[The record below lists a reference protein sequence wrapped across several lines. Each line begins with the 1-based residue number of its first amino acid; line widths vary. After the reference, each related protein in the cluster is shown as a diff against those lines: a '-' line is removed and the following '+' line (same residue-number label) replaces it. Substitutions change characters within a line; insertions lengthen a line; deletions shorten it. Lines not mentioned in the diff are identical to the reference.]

1 MAIPNWSHADRY
13 FEAEPGAAPAGGCD
27 ADGVPWSLRASN
39 PGELVWNASGN
50 VYVHA
55 YAYDLGQ
62 AVQTQT
68 FDGHGAHRLA
78 DLEALFAFR
87 RPWGT
92 LTLHDCI
99 FLDCETTG
107 LGRAALP
114 FMVGV
119 ARYERLP
126 SLPTRPPHA
135 GGAQPVL
142 PSVLAEASASG
153 DEPPTHFVVRQLF
166 VLQPRDESALLQ
178 EVQALLAGEAVCV
191 SFNGDRF
198 DLPLLRA
205 RFQANRYHFPELP
218 LTDPFAA
225 ARLPSLDILP
235 LARRLWRQRIG
246 SCALSN
252 CERRI
257 LGWARTHAD
266 VAGAQI
272 PGLYA
277 RFLQTGQADG
287 IHRVFYH
294 NRHDIV
300 SMAFLLARL
309 VKGARQ
315 AAQSDLP
322 ALSGEEAL
330 AAGKILLRSAQTQQA
345 ERLLAFAMKALQGQ
359 TLQSEAYFLLA
370 RHCKR
375 QARWPQAVA
384 IWERW
389 ISSVAAVSVVPYVEL
404 AKYHE
409 WRSQDLGQ
417 AEAYARWALH
427 VYAALPVRQ
436 QSRALQLALQHRVN
450 RIERKR
456 AGRSRASP
464 PASGRT
470 RTP

>member
-13 FEAEPGAAPAGGCD
+13 FEAEPGDAPTDGGD

-39 PGELVWNASGN
+39 PGELVWNASGR

-62 AVQTQT
+62 AVQAQT
-68 FDGHGAHRLA
+68 FGGHDARRLA
-78 DLEALFAFR
+78 DLESLFAFR

-126 SLPTRPPHA
+126 SLPPRPPHA
-135 GGAQPVL
+135 GDAQPVL

-166 VLQPRDESALLQ
+166 ALQPRDESALLQ
-178 EVQALLAGEAVCV
+178 EAQALLAGAAVCV
-191 SFNGDRF
+191 SFNGDSF
-198 DLPLLRA
+198 DIPLLRA
-205 RFQANRYHFPELP
+205 RFQANGYHFPELP
-218 LTDPFAA
+218 LTDPFAD

-294 NRHDIV
+294 NRQDIV

-309 VKGARQ
+309 VEGARQ
-315 AAQSDLP
+315 AAQSDRP

-345 ERLLAFAMKALQGQ
+345 ERLLAFAMETLQGQ
-359 TLQSEAYFLLA
+359 TLQNEAYCLLA

-409 WRSQDLGQ
+409 WRSKDLGQ

-427 VYAALPVRQ
+427 VYAALPLRQ

-456 AGRSRASP
+456 AGRSRALS
-464 PASGRT
+464 PASGRA

>member
-1 MAIPNWSHADRY
+1 MATPNWSHADRY
-13 FEAEPGAAPAGGCD
+13 FEAEPDAAPADGCD

-39 PGELVWNASGN
+39 PGELVWNASGS

-55 YAYDLGQ
+55 HAYDLGQ
-62 AVQTQT
+62 TVQAQT
-68 FDGHGAHRLA
+68 FDRHGACRLA
-78 DLEALFAFR
+78 DLEALFVFR
-87 RPWGT
+87 RSWGT
-92 LTLHDCI
+92 CTLHDCL

-119 ARYERLP
+119 ARYERLK
-126 SLPTRPPHA
+126 SLPTSVPSV

-142 PSVLAEASASG
+142 PSVLTEASASG
-153 DEPPTHFVVRQLF
+153 AEPPTHFVVRQLF
-166 VLQPRDESALLQ
+166 ALQPRDESALLQ
-178 EVQALLAGEAVCV
+178 EVQSLLAGEAVCV

-198 DLPLLRA
+198 DVPLLRA
-205 RFQANRYHFPELP
+205 RVQANQYHFPELP
-218 LTDPFAA
+218 LTDPFADT
-225 ARLPSLDILP
+225 RLQSLDILP
-235 LARRLWRQRIG
+235 LARRLWRKRIG

-309 VKGARQ
+309 VEGARQ
-315 AAQSDLP
+315 AAQSARP
-322 ALSGEEAL
+322 AMSGAEAL
-330 AAGKILLRSAQTQQA
+330 AAGKILLRSAQAQQA
-345 ERLLAFAMKALQGQ
+345 ERLLAFAMEALQDQ
-359 TLQSEAYFLLA
+359 TLQNEAYFLLA
-370 RHCKR
+370 RHCKQ
-375 QARWPQAVA
+375 QARWQQAVD

-389 ISSVAAVSVVPYVEL
+389 ISSVAAVSIVPYVEL

-409 WRSQDLGQ
+409 WRSKDLGQ
-417 AEAYARWALH
+417 AETYARWALH
-427 VYAALPVRQ
+427 VYASLPLRQ

-450 RIERKR
+450 RIERKMSR
-456 AGRSRASP
+456 PSRAA
-464 PASGRT
+464 ASRHPDGR
-470 RTP
+470 